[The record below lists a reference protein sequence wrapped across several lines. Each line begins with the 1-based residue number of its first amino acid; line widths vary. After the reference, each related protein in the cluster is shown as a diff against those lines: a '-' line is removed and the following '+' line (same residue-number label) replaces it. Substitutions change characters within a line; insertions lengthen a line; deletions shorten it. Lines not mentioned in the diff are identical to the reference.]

1 MNEGT
6 LMNEEAWVE
15 EAKRRIKL
23 MEPGVPSAKV
33 KIFIKMLRQEFEAT
47 GVLTR
52 DHVDQ
57 LLQKLNRGE
66 L

>member
-1 MNEGT
+1 
-6 LMNEEAWVE
+6 
-15 EAKRRIKL
+15 